1 MCSGCV
7 YCTLQWYR
15 LREVALPEWGP
26 IILRRVKKSAV
37 RKVLFADTSDK
48 QMRRTEK
55 GLSAVWLCEGGGGG
69 EQLISHVRTVRGALR
84 EQQQMNE

>member
-7 YCTLQWYR
+7 YCTLQCYR
-15 LREVALPEWGP
+15 LREVALQEWGP
-26 IILRRVKKSAV
+26 ITLRRVKKSAV

-55 GLSAVWLCEGGGGG
+55 GLSALWLCVGG
-69 EQLISHVRTVRGALR
+69 EQLIVTF
-84 EQQQMNE
+84 EQFVGHCVSSSK